1 MGGPRFKQ
9 AHGLP
14 TLTRGRHAVCTC
26 SVLASLLPSSQLP
39 AMKLYGVK
47 AYPLVTL
54 MSVVVFLTLPAT
66 VMSGMLFKRCALR
79 QRPYTAGAAPTIM
92 HQQMRVRCCSHSA
105 V

>member
-1 MGGPRFKQ
+1 
-9 AHGLP
+9 
-14 TLTRGRHAVCTC
+14 
-26 SVLASLLPSSQLP
+26 
-39 AMKLYGVK
+39 MKLYGVK

-66 VMSGMLFKRCALR
+66 VMSGMLFKRCAL
-79 QRPYTAGAAPTIM
+79 